1 MEKILCRN
9 RTLKLNSKDTSMM
22 KLIPA
27 IILLMAV
34 ISGIQAADVMRL
46 DTPEIG
52 RQEKWLIFNG
62 SMELGEAGKP
72 VPGFC
77 ALGYFNKD
85 EGYKKPEQI
94 YAPVIRREESGNQYL
109 EMPGYHGLPEYNIYA
124 SGFYLPR
131 NGEVEIS
138 FMAKSIPDEDG
149 RLHEQPG
156 IIMDFRCSDL
166 TRQYGS
172 VRERYPVL
180 ESKTFNPG
188 KEWRKYS
195 YKIPVKAN
203 FTYAIMFRSFSRNP
217 AEWLNGL
224 CIDDLKV
231 RYLDA
236 DGTACNEAA
245 ITCDRLLKVFYPGEE
260 IELKIQ
266 ALLQTH
272 ETAVSIRLHIRSD
285 YFLKNTETLEAT
297 LNRDAS
303 FKSVDGRSRYAG
315 TVKYLPKQYGSFNTV
330 VMFDHKPVFSYGGDF
345 TALHKLDK
353 AISPLRKRLGG
364 HFRTIGNYYQLIPSN
379 DCPLIIR
386 QSADLEAQLY
396 SLCGFGHGMVSFDL
410 KKVQP
415 QPDKMDFSM
424 IDADIKLLE
433 KYGIEPVP
441 SLGAWWNYTTRR
453 MNGGAQISPMP
464 DWFYN
469 DKYTRRSLD
478 NSTPDREPR
487 TLKEEVWRLHVNSS
501 VEYFGSRV
509 DKWMLMVEPQWV
521 LTAQDYL
528 TLQKIA
534 WEIIKRKNPQNLL
547 IAGDA
552 TSDAGYNLT
561 GWLEK
566 LHNLGFEKYLDCA
579 SFNPYESSLDNINGV
594 LFRYSNLI
602 EKIRN
607 ILTPGTQLWEQ
618 ELYYIANSKRKQDIG
633 RQDVFSAGDVQ
644 RHYLLGLLNGL
655 RGITGIPSASI
666 SKNPNELGPN
676 DILAGLNSLAFFL
689 DGKSEII
696 PLQLP
701 NKLLRCGI
709 FTDKNANN
717 CSGVIWSLRSGG
729 MTMIVPP
736 LADIKLYDCFGNEL
750 SQQKEIELGLDPVF
764 AVGAK
769 DSLNM
774 LFARAEFKTAQPAAI
789 RGRTFGGMTFL
800 EAENLSGS
808 QNVVLADFDEL
819 VAPVKFYFKD
829 SDYQRLSIDG
839 KISKSG
845 FKCGLK
851 GESKLVA
858 DNIAI
863 SADSG
868 EFTIPANED
877 AALKLQMTDGSKL
890 ALWTDSGKLL
900 IKAEIKDAAVTP
912 SPDAN
917 LWNGDA
923 LELFIDRTP
932 FNRIGLDEF
941 GGKNIPDLKINQ
953 YLFAAVP
960 SLTGRTVQV
969 VNPSSGG
976 EMKSGAVLK
985 QEKTADGYALLISL
999 PLDEIAAAADGC
1011 GIVGMNFELSR
1022 KDGRESQP
1030 KAALIDPKLESYK
1043 RRAHYP
1049 LFQMTALNGNMLAG
1063 ANIKWKSHLDYAL
1076 KKTTAYEVKEAFGKG
1091 PGIKIEI
1098 LEEPSWGPT
1107 LRRGS
1112 VSGQPVNLAAGNYLL
1127 VFYAK
1132 GDKIDTMK
1140 AALSKEQKTFS
1151 GGDLPA
1157 SDRWTKYEAPFKID
1171 KADGKASIYIEFF
1184 TLRKDQGT
1192 AVISDVALYKE

>member
-1 MEKILCRN
+1 
-9 RTLKLNSKDTSMM
+9 M
-22 KLIPA
+22 KSWIQGFIA
-27 IILLMAV
+27 LMAGV
-34 ISGIQAADVMRL
+34 SGIHAADVMQL
-46 DTPEIG
+46 DPPEIG
-52 RQEKWLIFNG
+52 KQEKWLIFNG
-62 SMELGEAGKP
+62 SMKLGEPGKP

-85 EGYKKPEQI
+85 EGYKKPERI

-109 EMPGYHGLPEYNIYA
+109 EMPGYHGLPEYNLYP
-124 SGFYLPR
+124 SGFYLPKD
-131 NGEVEIS
+131 GEVEVS
-138 FMAKSIPDEDG
+138 FMAKSIPDENG
-149 RLHEQPG
+149 KLHDQPG
-156 IIMDFRCSDL
+156 IIMDFRCSDPG
-166 TRQYGS
+166 RQYGS
-172 VRERYPVL
+172 VKERYPVL
-180 ESKTFNPG
+180 ESRTFNPG

-195 YKIPVKAN
+195 YKIQVKAN

-231 RYLDA
+231 RYQDA
-236 DGTACNEAA
+236 GEAA
-245 ITCDRLLKVFYPGEE
+245 SDEAVISCDRLLNVFYPGEE
-260 IELKIQ
+260 VELKIQ
-266 ALLQTH
+266 ALLH
-272 ETAVSIRLHIRSD
+272 GSDVAASIRLHIRSD
-285 YFLKNTETLEAT
+285 YFLKNTETLEVK

-303 FKSVDGRSRYAG
+303 FKSGDGRSLYTG
-315 TVKYLPKQYGSFNTV
+315 LIKYQPGQYGSFNTV
-330 VMFDHKPVFSYGGDF
+330 VMFDRKPVFSYGGDF
-345 TALHKLDK
+345 AVLHPLDK

-364 HFRTIGNYYQLIPSN
+364 HFRTIGNYYQLTPSN

-386 QSADLEAQLY
+386 QGTDLEAQLY

-464 DWFYN
+464 NWFYD

-487 TLKEEVWRLHVNSS
+487 TLKEDVWRLHVNSS

-534 WEIIKRKNPQNLL
+534 WEIIKKKNPQSLL

-607 ILTPGTQLWEQ
+607 ILVPGTQLWEQ

-633 RQDVFSAGDVQ
+633 RQEVFSAGDVQ

-655 RGITGIPSASI
+655 RGITGIPSTSI

-676 DILAGLNSLAFFL
+676 DILAGLNSLSSFL

-709 FTDKNANN
+709 FTDKDGNN

-729 MTMIVPP
+729 MTMIVP
-736 LADIKLYDCFGNEL
+736 AVAGVKLYDCFGNEL
-750 SQQKEIELGLDPVF
+750 PGRKEVELGLDPVF
-764 AVGAK
+764 ATGTK
-769 DSLNM
+769 TGLTT
-774 LFARAEFKTAQPAAI
+774 LFTQAEFKTARPVAI

-808 QNVVLADFDEL
+808 KNVVLAEFDEL
-819 VAPVKFYFKD
+819 IAPVKFYFKD

-839 KISKSG
+839 KLAGFG
-845 FKCGLK
+845 FKSGLK
-851 GESKLVA
+851 GEGRLVA

-863 SADSG
+863 SANSG
-868 EFTIPANED
+868 EFTIPAGEA
-877 AALKLQMTDGSKL
+877 AALRMQMTDGTKL
-890 ALWTDSGKLL
+890 ALWTGSGRLW
-900 IKAEIKDAAVTP
+900 IKAEVKDASVTA
-912 SPDAN
+912 SPDGN

-932 FNRIGLDEF
+932 FNRIGLNEF

-969 VNPSSGG
+969 INPSSGK
-976 EMKSGAVLK
+976 EIESGAVLK
-985 QEKTADGYALLISL
+985 QDKTADGYALLISL
-999 PLDEIAAAADGC
+999 PLEELAPAADGR
-1011 GIVGMNFELSR
+1011 GIVGMNLELSR

-1030 KAALIDPKLESYK
+1030 KAALLEPKFESYK
-1043 RRAHYP
+1043 CRAHYP
-1049 LFQMTALNGNMLAG
+1049 LFQIPGLNANLLANS
-1063 ANIKWKSHLDYAL
+1063 NIKWKSHLDYAL

-1112 VSGQPVNLAAGNYLL
+1112 VAGQPVNLAAGNYLL

-1140 AALSKEQKTFS
+1140 AALSKEQKAFS
-1151 GGDLPA
+1151 GGDLPV
-1157 SDRWTKYEAPFKID
+1157 SDRWTKYEVPFKIA
-1171 KADGKASIYIEFF
+1171 KADEKASIYIEFF
-1184 TLRKDQGT
+1184 TLRKDQGN